1 LERIGI
7 EGRGP
12 AASRGIVKSD
22 KLEIERFHQ
31 FKTKIRNFKSA
42 GAATLHGQSALG
54 FEISDFGFELMES
67 FAFEISNFPAA
78 RRR

>member
-1 LERIGI
+1 LNDSINSK
-7 EGRGP
+7 P
-12 AASRGIVKSD
+12 KS
-22 KLEIERFHQ
+22 EISNP
-31 FKTKIRNFKSA
+31 T